1 MKWPDTHFVKEF
13 ALTDHPVVGGMTPTG
28 LWPAKS
34 AESLLAQPTSRS
46 SVPALLASNARANRS
61 LVARME
67 RQSREAHLS
76 GNSDRLAAE
85 LAVCSRSIRGVD
97 VKATAE
103 GPLSLSELDRRHGHH
118 GYRSAMRFG
127 VDEGLDEAGDT
138 KWRP

>member
-1 MKWPDTHFVKEF
+1 
-13 ALTDHPVVGGMTPTG
+13 
-28 LWPAKS
+28 
-34 AESLLAQPTSRS
+34 
-46 SVPALLASNARANRS
+46 
-61 LVARME
+61 ME

-103 GPLSLSELDRRHGHH
+103 GPLSLSELDRRYGHH

-138 KWRP
+138 KWRPCDDLTASGVNDTVTLPESVLTMANDFSAEVGRQYFKHAEKSHALPRLRAGTTVTDPTGSMLR